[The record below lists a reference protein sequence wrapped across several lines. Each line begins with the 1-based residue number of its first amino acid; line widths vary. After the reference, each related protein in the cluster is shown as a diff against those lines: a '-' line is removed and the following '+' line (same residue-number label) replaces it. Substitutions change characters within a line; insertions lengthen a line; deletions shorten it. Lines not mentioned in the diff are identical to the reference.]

1 MKHRSMDLLAVVATT
16 IVAAVLALLVPPGI
30 VLIRILTLPLVLL
43 LPGYALV
50 SALFP
55 NRSLGVAER
64 LMFSLGLSLAIVI
77 LGGLGL
83 NWTPFGLRASS
94 WAVLLAGI
102 TLAASAV
109 ALVRRR
115 GRSMSAPGWLRVGNV
130 GFTLRQGLL
139 LGLAVAIVCGA
150 VAVSIIG
157 AERQSYAGFT
167 QLWILPAGGANP
179 ENAVHLGVS
188 NMESTAM
195 EYRLAVNVGGKVV
208 RQWPAIDLEPN
219 KQWEAT
225 LVLPPTAS
233 VARVEADLYR
243 ADAPTTIYR
252 HVVLWLGT

>member
-1 MKHRSMDLLAVVATT
+1 MNHRSTDIFAVVATT
-16 IVAAVLALLVPPGI
+16 IVAAVLALLVPPDI

-55 NRSLGVAER
+55 TRSLGVAER
-64 LMFSLGLSLAIVI
+64 LMFSLGLSLVVVV
-77 LGGLGL
+77 LGGFVL
-83 NWTPFGLRASS
+83 NWMPFGLRASS

-115 GRSMSAPGWLRVGNV
+115 GQSMSATGWLRVGNV

-139 LGLAVAIVCGA
+139 LGLAAAIVCGA

-167 QLWILPAGGANP
+167 QLWILPAGGIKP
-179 ENAVHLGVS
+179 ENAVRLGVS

-208 RQWPAIDLEPN
+208 KQWPAIDLEPN
-219 KQWEAT
+219 EQWEAT
-225 LVLPPTAS
+225 LVLPPAGS